1 MCVGRSGAVTRTVA
15 VCLVVTVDAIAE
27 LIELT
32 QIVLTYSQI
41 GC

>member
-27 LIELT
+27 LIAFF
-32 QIVLTYSQI
+32 
-41 GC
+41 